1 MRGGKKQIAG
11 KIKSGFAE
19 ALVWKLLKRTRIMDI
34 GFIGLGHMGE
44 PIATNLLKAGHRL
57 HVWNRSPAPA
67 QRLAA
72 QGAQIASTPEEAFK
86 CEVVFSS
93 LADDRAIRA
102 ALIDSGVLAKAPKGT
117 VHVNMSTISVAFAE
131 ELSEHHKTYGIA
143 YIAAPVLG
151 RPDVAAAGKLNILAA
166 GPTAAIDRVQPLLD
180 AVGQKTW
187 RLGEIPAHANVVKLG
202 ANILLTSA
210 VETLAET
217 AAFVSAYD
225 VAASDLLKIVTNS
238 TFPGPVYEGYGRLIV
253 EDRYDPPGF
262 KAGLALKDVRLALAA
277 GDDKA
282 TPMPVAS
289 AIRDSLLDAQAHGE
303 GDKDLAVLGRV
314 AARRAGR

>member
-1 MRGGKKQIAG
+1 MRCG
-11 KIKSGFAE
+11 KITSRFEE
-19 ALVWKLLKRTRIMDI
+19 ALVRKLFKRLLIMDI
-34 GFIGLGHMGE
+34 GFIGLGHMGG
-44 PIATNLLKAGHRL
+44 PIAANLLKTGHRL
-57 HVWNRSPAPA
+57 HVWNRSPAPI

-86 CEVVFSS
+86 CEVVFSI
-93 LADDRAIRA
+93 LPDDRAIRGV
-102 ALIDSGVLAKAPKGT
+102 LIDSGVLAKAPKGV
-117 VHVNMSTISVAFAE
+117 VHVNMSTVSVAFAQE
-131 ELSEHHKTYGIA
+131 MTEHHKTYGIV

-166 GPTAAIDRVQPLLD
+166 GPTAAIDRIQPLLD
-180 AVGQKTW
+180 VVGQKTW

-202 ANILLTSA
+202 ANILLASA

-217 AAFVSAYD
+217 ATFVSAYD
-225 VAASDLLKIVTNS
+225 VATSDLLEIVTNS
-238 TFPGPVYEGYGRLIV
+238 TFPGPVYQGYGRLIA

-262 KAGLALKDVRLALAA
+262 KAALALKDVRLALTA

-289 AIRDSLLDAQAHGE
+289 VLRDSLLDALAHGE

>member
-1 MRGGKKQIAG
+1 M
-11 KIKSGFAE
+11 
-19 ALVWKLLKRTRIMDI
+19 LIMDI

-44 PIATNLLKAGHRL
+44 PIATNLLKAGHQLR
-57 HVWNRSPAPA
+57 VWNRSPAPA

-72 QGAQIASTPEEAFK
+72 QGAQVATTPEDVLQ
-86 CEVVFSS
+86 CEVVVST
-93 LADDRAIRA
+93 LADDSTIRA
-102 ALIDSGVLAKAPKGT
+102 VLIDSGVLAKAPQGL

-131 ELSEHHKTYGIA
+131 ELTEHHKRYGIA

-151 RPDVAAAGKLNILAA
+151 RPDVAAAAKLNILAA
-166 GPTAAIDRVQPLLD
+166 GPATAIDRVQPLLD
-180 AVGQKTW
+180 VVGQKTW
-187 RLGEIPAHANVVKLG
+187 RLGEIPSHANVVKLG
-202 ANILLTSA
+202 ANILLASA

-225 VAASDLLKIVTNS
+225 VAPRDLLEIVTNS
-238 TFPGPVYEGYGRLIV
+238 TFPGPVYQGYGKLIV
-253 EDRYDPPGF
+253 EERYDPPGF
-262 KAGLALKDVRLALAA
+262 KAALALKDLRLALAA

-289 AIRDSLLDAQAHGE
+289 VVRDSLLDAQAHGE
-303 GDKDLAVLGRV
+303 GGKDLAVLGRV